1 MPAMWRTRIKICGF
15 TREADLDAAVAL
27 GVDAIGL
34 VFYPPSKRNLTLEQ
48 GARLRQRLP
57 PFVSCVVLTV
67 NASPSQLDEIIAA
80 VRPDILQFHGD
91 EPPEHCQRYGLPY
104 LRAFRVGAP
113 GLETPATL
121 LESCLRHEAAAGWLF
136 DSHSA
141 GYGGSGRSF
150 DWSCLSPIAHNAN
163 ARPLVLSGGLRV
175 EKVSAAIAE
184 VRPYALDVSSG
195 VESEPGLKCP
205 TLMQQFV
212 QQVRR
217 TDAARSDP

>member
-1 MPAMWRTRIKICGF
+1 MWRTRIKICGF
-15 TREADLDAAVAL
+15 TREADLDAAVGL
-27 GVDAIGL
+27 GIDAVGL
-34 VFYPPSKRNLTLEQ
+34 VFYPPSKRCLTPEQ
-48 GARLRQRLP
+48 GAALRRRLP

-67 NASPSQLDEIIAA
+67 NAHPDELARIVEV

-91 EPPEHCQRYGLPY
+91 ESATQCEAYGLPY

-113 GLETPATL
+113 GLETPAAL
-121 LESCLRHEAAAGWLF
+121 LESCQRHHGAAGWLF
-136 DSHSA
+136 DSHST

-150 DWSCLSPIAHNAN
+150 DWSCLSPIAHSAN

-195 VESEPGLKCP
+195 VELSAGVKCP
-205 TLMQQFV
+205 QLMHQFV

-217 TDAARSDP
+217 ADAARSDT